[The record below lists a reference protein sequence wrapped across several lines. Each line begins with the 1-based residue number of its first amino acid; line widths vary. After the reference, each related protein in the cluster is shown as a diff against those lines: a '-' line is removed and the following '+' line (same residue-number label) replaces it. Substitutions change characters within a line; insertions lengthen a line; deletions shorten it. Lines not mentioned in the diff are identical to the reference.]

1 MDSMNHAQKE
11 LQEGYVPMKKMSS
24 ALFAIIVVAFSLVLL
39 CRCSDS
45 RNSEMEMM
53 SRSVTALQALIADDS
68 ISSCMQDS
76 GTCSCPGGGELVSV
90 IPESLASG
98 NCKDSSKYNFNGS
111 VTVSGDTNN
120 GTFSM
125 FGECTDVTTSGLAF
139 KPYCAGTI
147 VGTCRGV
154 TVACELFEPDDEKER
169 CECHFEF

>member
-1 MDSMNHAQKE
+1 
-11 LQEGYVPMKKMSS
+11 MKKMLSV
-24 ALFAIIVVAFSLVLL
+24 LFVIIVVAFSLLFL

-45 RNSEMEMM
+45 GNSELDTVSKSAM
-53 SRSVTALQALIADDS
+53 SRSATALQALVADDS
-68 ISSCMQDS
+68 ISSCMQDTGS
-76 GTCSCPGGGELVSV
+76 CSCPGGGELVSV

-98 NCKDSSKYNFNGS
+98 NCKDSSNNNFNGS

-125 FGECTDVTTSGLAF
+125 FGECTDVTTSNLAF

-169 CECHFEF
+169 CECHFES